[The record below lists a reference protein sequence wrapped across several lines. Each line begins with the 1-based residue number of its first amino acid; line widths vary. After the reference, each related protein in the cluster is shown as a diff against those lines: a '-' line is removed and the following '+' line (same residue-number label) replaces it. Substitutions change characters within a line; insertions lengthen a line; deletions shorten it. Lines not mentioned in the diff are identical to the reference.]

1 MPGFGSL
8 WGESGLPDF
17 DEYTASRGRVI
28 TSVRVRPKSDRRA
41 DTARCPKVPVVIQNA
56 SQQIAGLF
64 DHRRRGQN
72 GNVSPIRAVLLLA
85 QKPGSISRAF

>member
-1 MPGFGSL
+1 
-8 WGESGLPDF
+8 
-17 DEYTASRGRVI
+17 
-28 TSVRVRPKSDRRA
+28 
-41 DTARCPKVPVVIQNA
+41 VIQNA

-85 QKPGSISRAF
+85 QKPGSISRAFLTVKASLGD